1 MTKQQAK
8 QRIEKLKKLIDRHR
22 YLYHVLD
29 KQSIS
34 DAVFDSLKH
43 ELYKLE
49 QQTPEFIT
57 SDSPTQRVGGE
68 PLKEFKKVAHR
79 VPMLSIEDVFSEKE
93 LQDWE
98 EYLKTRARQSRAKGE
113 DETLVSSTNG
123 IKLEYFAELK
133 IDGFAVSLL
142 YKNGIFEVGSTR
154 GNGTIGEDVTQNLKT
169 IEAIP
174 LKLELQDGVLTRKIK
189 ENLKNL
195 IKKGEIEIRGEVY
208 MEQKA
213 FEKFNK
219 ALEKISQKP
228 FANPRNLADGSIRQ

>member
-49 QQTPEFIT
+49 QQNPEFIT

-113 DETLVSSTNG
+113 DETLVSSTAGG
-123 IKLEYFAELK
+123 IRVIIGHADNLEQAEKLKKMLK
-133 IDGFAVSLL
+133 
-142 YKNGIFEVGSTR
+142 
-154 GNGTIGEDVTQNLKT
+154 
-169 IEAIP
+169 
-174 LKLELQDGVLTRKIK
+174 
-189 ENLKNL
+189 
-195 IKKGEIEIRGEVY
+195 
-208 MEQKA
+208 
-213 FEKFNK
+213 
-219 ALEKISQKP
+219 EKIGAEIPYISLGPTIICAGAGPGTLFVGWQP
-228 FANPRNLADGSIRQ
+228 I